1 MQLSTFRSAI
11 VQTGYAL
18 RLSAAT
24 RPPLCLST
32 NFYRHL
38 TTRQPIVPP
47 TVSFPMTA
55 KPLADGNDIQFHHSV
70 KPHHRQLVLC
80 TGKEPWPRFSELI
93 NTYAG
98 KLSQMLAKV
107 DSGVMFQ
114 VTDIMSEPPAEKALD
129 HPISNTQLGPS
140 VGYDVLLF
148 PENVRIRQLT
158 TDDFLPLVKYLNQTK
173 AEPTLLT
180 LMLGQPRAV
189 AADETSGVSD
199 LHTATSKSRRVDIEP
214 LNRQYLFTCT
224 HGTRDCRCGDI
235 GEPLHMA
242 LEREIRL
249 RDQSA
254 HWVAARISHIG
265 GHAYAG
271 NVIHHPTGD
280 WYGLLKPQDAPR
292 LLDSLQRKQIWW
304 DHWRGRLGLTTQD
317 QETLYIAQTTS
328 EHQPDSY
335 DISSPASTDQ
345 MPVRLDYI
353 LPDNTL
359 RQVTIQLDPQ
369 QKAFPSL
376 MEVSKAHDIDLEAV
390 CGGQCECA
398 TCHLQ
403 VENLAE
409 YAQHLPLI
417 SEAEEDML
425 EYATG
430 RQDNSRLSCQI
441 PVTPVLSG
449 IRLRVPG

>member
-1 MQLSTFRSAI
+1 MQLLAFRSIIA
-11 VQTGYAL
+11 QTGRGL
-18 RLSAAT
+18 PLSAAACW
-24 RPPLCLST
+24 PWGLST
-32 NFYRHL
+32 KFVRQL

-47 TVSFPMTA
+47 TVSFPVTA

-107 DSGVMFQ
+107 ETGVIFQ
-114 VTDIMSEPPAEKALD
+114 VTDLASEPPTEKTLD
-129 HPISNTQLGPS
+129 GPIPTSEE
-140 VGYDVLLF
+140 YDLLLF
-148 PENVRIRQLT
+148 PEHVRIRRLT

-173 AEPTLLT
+173 ADPTLLT
-180 LMLGQPRAV
+180 LMLGQPRVV
-189 AADETSGVSD
+189 AADETPDRSD
-199 LHTATSKSRRVDIEP
+199 SNTTTPKPHRVDIEP
-214 LNRQYLFTCT
+214 LNRQYVFTCT

-235 GEPLHMA
+235 GEPLHTA

-249 RDQSA
+249 RDQSS

-271 NVIHHPTGD
+271 NVIHHPAGD
-280 WYGLLKPQDAPR
+280 WYGLLKPSDAPR
-292 LLDSLQRKQIWW
+292 LLDSLQQEQIWW
-304 DHWRGRLGLTTQD
+304 GHWRGRLGLTSQD
-317 QETLYIAQTTS
+317 QETLYITETTS
-328 EHQPDSY
+328 KRGLNSPDM
-335 DISSPASTDQ
+335 SSPKSTNQ
-345 MPVRLDYI
+345 VPVRLDYV
-353 LPDNTL
+353 LPNNTV

-376 MEVSKAHDIDLEAV
+376 MEVSKDHGIDLEAV

-403 VENLAE
+403 VENLTE
-409 YAQHLPLI
+409 YAQHLPLT

-425 EYATG
+425 EYTTD

-441 PVTPVLSG
+441 PVTPALSG
-449 IRLRVPG
+449 IRLRVPGQ